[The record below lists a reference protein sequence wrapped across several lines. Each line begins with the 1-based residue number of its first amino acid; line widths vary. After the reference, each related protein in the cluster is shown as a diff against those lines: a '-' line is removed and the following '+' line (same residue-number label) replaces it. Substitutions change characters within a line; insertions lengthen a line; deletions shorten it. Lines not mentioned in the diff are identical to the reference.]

1 MGQPSYLDT
10 VDMEPSRPQV
20 ARGMLSGPSVCLPIR
35 LGVTPASACPSL
47 QELTDRPMCWGCRI
61 LDALDLVVSHRD
73 GSPSSSSLGSCL
85 ASSSLLLP
93 QSCLEGWQRGLGYL
107 LLVFRPDLGAAYSPL
122 SSQEKKKKTNSV
134 SPTLRSELLLCTPV
148 PCHTP
153 SSLKVRV
160 PYISECSACL
170 QPSSHRA

>member
-122 SSQEKKKKTNSV
+122 SSQEKKKKLILFPQPYGLSCFCAPQ
-134 SPTLRSELLLCTPV
+134 SPATHPV
-148 PCHTP
+148 P
-153 SSLKVRV
+153 
-160 PYISECSACL
+160 
-170 QPSSHRA
+170 